1 MNDDAIDKLLSA
13 LAHKG
18 RRRMIDLLM
27 AAPGMS
33 VGALASHFQMSR
45 IAALNH
51 LKVLEL
57 AELLL
62 SKKVG
67 RTRYLFF
74 NPIPIQLLHDRWT
87 TQFSAFWTE
96 RMVDIKATIE
106 NRIAK
111 NKEHKSA

>member
-1 MNDDAIDKLLSA
+1 
-13 LAHKG
+13 
-18 RRRMIDLLM
+18 
-27 AAPGMS
+27 
-33 VGALASHFQMSR
+33 
-45 IAALNH
+45 
-51 LKVLEL
+51 
-57 AELLL
+57 
-62 SKKVG
+62 VG